1 MNLLRSIW
9 LIGGAVCLLATPLN
23 GDPVR
28 LANTQRRPPLL
39 ICTTNGRGMENA
51 EGAWRKLLSKHE
63 VAEYE
68 YQARRVVASQ
78 LPRLLGPLK
87 AGQDEK
93 GRGHD
98 WFVLL
103 PDGTLSASGPG
114 IPSSETLIAAFQ
126 AAGLKSLVE
135 PLRRF
140 SKSYPSHVPARL
152 RLAEAL
158 LSRNLR
164 LPPSEAPGSPGAAD
178 ADRTKY
184 EEMGKQFNHL
194 VMNTDVTRS
203 SWRLREILDQAQ
215 RGGLSPVMRSFV
227 EACLPRLHEICRQ
240 APYEEGPLSLY
251 LRVCEVLD
259 RPVDLS
265 FLLAHDWFKSPG
277 LSFPFPNN
285 IPGML
290 VRRNRTSEQWAGTLD
305 LLRRVWAESYLPR
318 IQRRHFSGEGQVR
331 LKHIADSRDEGWRDF
346 AEPLLEAMFASNRET
361 EVIEWLNSLDAS
373 WATVH
378 PYKKVARMAVAR
390 GKVDLAAQVRRL
402 EVRGFA
408 PAVPGLIR
416 GRPVLFFDGSH
427 REQVYRVADRF
438 AAEGTHLEV
447 RKVEPPWIEFL
458 SWGKGQKAWVLVGQ
472 DGKELAQAAQ
482 WLPEEEM
489 MASIRAVNL
498 VPPRLEAMRFL
509 EAHPENRKALLAFA
523 EACLA
528 EALTLATGPISIP
541 LDFDRGAR
549 VDSRFEE
556 YANAIDELLRAPFG
570 AGDVFGAAIHSNLPD
585 LCRYSEGVAKRME
598 RLGRVA
604 LPRLQDWLAAFPDD
618 RRAWESWATLKNCTN
633 GDLDFG
639 FSSFPGQRQLGF
651 GPVPPYRAWA
661 DIVSLCQQRRA
672 WEDLNAFLLPR
683 LEEEIQID
691 LHPAHPNLGQGES
704 RQILATG
711 IPILVHSM
719 IESGR
724 TADLVPF
731 LSQCLTAG
739 VKGLELGT
747 SVARCRADGNSA
759 VADLLESLSTFP
771 SSVR

>member
-1 MNLLRSIW
+1 MRQAINQGR
-9 LIGGAVCLLATPLN
+9 PL
-23 GDPVR
+23 
-28 LANTQRRPPLL
+28 LL
-39 ICTTNGRGMENA
+39 ICNACDRGLENS
-51 EGAWRKLLSKHE
+51 EVAWRKLLSKPE

-68 YQARRVVASQ
+68 YQARRVEPS
-78 LPRLLGPLK
+78 RLSGPLGLLR
-87 AGQDEK
+87 AGQ
-93 GRGHD
+93 GGSGSGHD
-98 WFVLL
+98 WFFLL
-103 PDGTLSASGPG
+103 PDGTLRASGPG
-114 IPSSETLIAAFQ
+114 IPSPETLIAAFQ
-126 AAGLKSLVE
+126 AAGLKPLVE
-135 PLRRF
+135 PLRHF

-164 LPPSEAPGSPGAAD
+164 IPPLEAPGSPGGAD
-178 ADRTKY
+178 ADRTKF
-184 EEMGKQFNHL
+184 EELGKQFSYL
-194 VMNTDVTRS
+194 IMNTDVTRS
-203 SWRLREILDQAQ
+203 SWMLREILGQAQ
-215 RGGLSPVMRSFV
+215 RGALSPVMRSFM

-240 APYEEGPLSLY
+240 APYEEGTLSLY
-251 LRVCEVLD
+251 LQACEALD

-285 IPGML
+285 IPRKL
-290 VRRNRTSEQWAGTLD
+290 VQRNRSSEQWAGTLD

-346 AEPLLEAMFASNRET
+346 AEPLLEAIFASNRES
-361 EVIEWLNSLDAS
+361 EVIEWLNALDAS
-373 WATVH
+373 WATVR
-378 PYKKVARMAVAR
+378 PYERVAKMAVAR

-402 EVRGFA
+402 GARGFA

-427 REQVYRVADRF
+427 REQVFRVADRF

-458 SWGKGQKAWVLVGQ
+458 SWEKGQKAWVLVRQ
-472 DGKELAQAAQ
+472 DGRELAHATQ

-489 MASIRAVNL
+489 MASIRALNL

-509 EAHPENRKALLAFA
+509 EAHPGNRRALLAFA

-541 LDFDRGAR
+541 LDFDREAR

-556 YANAIDELLRAPFG
+556 YADAVETLLKAPLG
-570 AGDVFGAAIHSNLPD
+570 GGDVYGSVFHSNLPD

-604 LPRLQDWLAAFPDD
+604 IPLLQDWLAAFPDD
-618 RRAWESWATLKNCTN
+618 EHAWESWTTLKNCTN

-639 FSSFPGQRQLGF
+639 FSSYPGQRQLGL
-651 GPVPPYRAWA
+651 GPVPPHRAWA
-661 DIVSLCQQRRA
+661 DIISLYQQRKA

-683 LEEEIQID
+683 LEEEIQIG
-691 LHPAHPNLGQGES
+691 LHPAHPDPGQGES
-704 RQILATG
+704 RQILSTG
-711 IPILVHSM
+711 IPSLVHSM

-731 LSQCLTAG
+731 LSQCLATG
-739 VKGLELGT
+739 VRGLEFGVA
-747 SVARCRADGNSA
+747 VARCRADGNST
-759 VADLLESLSTFP
+759 VAELLESLSTFSP
-771 SSVR
+771 SVR